1 MLEIKQLLNKEKEE
15 GFLFVKKVYLENRD
29 ESYTD
34 EGIATFLSF
43 VDNSKITRTFKVY
56 GIFDDEKLKG
66 VIATD
71 RNKRHINLFFVQKNC
86 QGKGFGKLLMNSLLK
101 DNKNSYITVNSSRY
115 AVPIYK
121 NFGFE
126 ATSEEQ
132 QKDGLYFT
140 PMKLILN
147 TNKN

>member
-1 MLEIKQLLNKEKEE
+1 MTEIKQLLNKEKEE
-15 GFLFVKKVYLENRD
+15 GFIFVKKVYLENRD

-34 EGIATFLSF
+34 EGIATFFSF
-43 VDNSKITRTFKVY
+43 VDISKITRTFKVY
-56 GIFDDEKLKG
+56 GIFDDEELKG

-86 QGKGFGKLLMNSLLK
+86 QGKGLGKLLMNSLLK

-121 NFGFE
+121 NFRFE

-132 QKDGLYFT
+132 QKDGIIFT
-140 PMKLILN
+140 PMKKILE
-147 TNKN
+147 

>member
-1 MLEIKQLLNKEKEE
+1 MTEIKQLLNKEKEE

-34 EGIATFLSF
+34 EGIATFFSF

-56 GIFDDEKLKG
+56 GIFDDEELKG

-71 RNKRHINLFFVQKNC
+71 RNKRHINLFFVQKNY
-86 QGKGFGKLLMNSLLK
+86 QGKGLGKLLMNSLLK

-132 QKDGLYFT
+132 QKDGIIFT
-140 PMKLILN
+140 PMKKILEQ
-147 TNKN
+147 K

>member
-1 MLEIKQLLNKEKEE
+1 MLEIKQLLNKEKEV

-34 EGIATFLSF
+34 EGIATFFSF

-56 GIFDDEKLKG
+56 GIFDDEELKG

-86 QGKGFGKLLMNSLLK
+86 QGKGLGKLLMNSLLK

-115 AVPIYK
+115 AIPIYR

-132 QKDGLYFT
+132 QKDGLCFT

>member
-1 MLEIKQLLNKEKEE
+1 MLEIKQLLNKEKEV

-34 EGIATFLSF
+34 EGIATFFSF

-56 GIFDDEKLKG
+56 GIFDDEELKG

-86 QGKGFGKLLMNSLLK
+86 QGKGLGKLLMNSLLK

-126 ATSEEQ
+126 ATSEEE
-132 QKDGLYFT
+132 QKDGIIFT
-140 PMKLILN
+140 PMKKILE
-147 TNKN
+147 